1 MPYVTNLLMVF
12 GWGKKKD
19 EKQTMKTAPSEKE
32 IHLSDVKNIID
43 EITSL
48 REKTLIEE
56 SKSFKNEISYQ
67 LDELVR
73 IAKKLERDDLNTDDI
88 DKHLKM
94 LVQRGKTQVI
104 DTIKKEADTK
114 FSDLKTID
122 DVFNFNKKSSQIL
135 KKIGDVL
142 GLQTRVIHIF
152 AKKYANKLKFILS
165 NQKSDLDEI
174 KTMLDNYTKMKDNIT
189 DVLDDLNK
197 ISSLKKLQETSGT
210 KLEQLQGSINAID
223 KKTGQIE
230 QDIDKLK
237 SSNEYAKFLEIKKQ
251 IVDLDSEKRKITH
264 EIDLQF
270 TKISRP
276 LSKYSYITSLEKH
289 QKQLMG
295 KLIDRPFAV
304 LSVENKTDIIT
315 ILQAARKNVLSSSI
329 SVKDPDKTI
338 AQIDETTEMLD
349 SFISKV
355 SEFNTTKGKL
365 EGSLSVFSVRDL
377 NQKESELSKL
387 RDDKQN
393 LESKIHTLEEDISD
407 SKNEIPDVV
416 IDIEIKLKV
425 ISSSKYRIV

>member
-12 GWGKKKD
+12 GWGKKKE
-19 EKQTMKTAPSEKE
+19 EKQTMETAQSEKE

-56 SKSFKNEISYQ
+56 SKSFKNKISYQ
-67 LDELVR
+67 LDALVK

-88 DKHLKM
+88 DRHLKM
-94 LVQRGKTQVI
+94 LVLRGKTQVI
-104 DTIKKEADTK
+104 DTIKREADTK

-122 DVFNFNKKSSQIL
+122 DVLNFDKKSSQIL

-142 GLQTRVIHIF
+142 GRQTRVIHIF
-152 AKKYANKLKFILS
+152 AKKYANKLKLILS
-165 NQKSDLDEI
+165 DQKSDLDEI

-197 ISSLKKLQETSGT
+197 ISSLKKFQETSGT
-210 KLEQLQGSINAID
+210 KLEQFQGSINAID

-251 IVDLDSEKRKITH
+251 IDDLDSERRQITH

-295 KLIDRPFAV
+295 TLIDRPFAV
-304 LSVENKTDIIT
+304 LSAENKTDILI

-349 SFISKV
+349 NFISKV

-365 EGSLSVFSVRDL
+365 EDSLSVFSVRDL

-387 RDDKQN
+387 SDDKQN
-393 LESKIHTLEEDISD
+393 LESKIHTLEEDISN
-407 SKNEIPDVV
+407 SKKEVPNVV
-416 IDIEIKLKV
+416 IDIEIKLKA

>member
-1 MPYVTNLLMVF
+1 M
-12 GWGKKKD
+12 
-19 EKQTMKTAPSEKE
+19 ETAPLEKE

-48 REKTLIEE
+48 REKTLIAE
-56 SKSFKNEISYQ
+56 SKSFKNKISSH
-67 LDELVR
+67 LDELVK
-73 IAKKLERDDLNTDDI
+73 IAKKLEKDDLNTDDV
-88 DKHLKM
+88 DKHLKS
-94 LVQRGKTQVI
+94 LVQRGKNQVI

-122 DVFNFNKKSSQIL
+122 DVFNFDKKSSQIL

-142 GLQTRVIHIF
+142 GRQTRVIHIF

-197 ISSLKKLQETSGT
+197 ISSLKKLQKTSGT
-210 KLEQLQGSINAID
+210 KLKQLQSSINALD
-223 KKTGQIE
+223 KKTEQIE
-230 QDIDKLK
+230 QDIDELK

-251 IVDLDSEKRKITH
+251 IDDLDSERKQITH

-270 TKISRP
+270 IKISRP

-289 QKQLMG
+289 QKQLME
-295 KLIDRPFAV
+295 KLIDRPFTV
-304 LSVENKTDIIT
+304 LSAENKIDIIT
-315 ILQAARKNVLSSSI
+315 ILQAARKNILSGSI
-329 SVKDPDKTI
+329 SVKDPDKAVT
-338 AQIDETTEMLD
+338 QIDETTEMLD
-349 SFISKV
+349 SFIGKV
-355 SEFNTTKGKL
+355 LEFNTTKGKL
-365 EGSLSVFSVRDL
+365 EDSLSVFSVRDL

-387 RDDKQN
+387 SDDKQN
-393 LESKIHTLEEDISD
+393 LESKIKILEEEISN
-407 SKNEIPDVV
+407 SKNEIPNVT

>member
-19 EKQTMKTAPSEKE
+19 EKQTMETAQSEKE

-56 SKSFKNEISYQ
+56 SKSFKQKISYQ
-67 LDELVR
+67 LDALVK

-88 DKHLKM
+88 DRHLKT
-94 LVQRGKTQVI
+94 LVLRGKTQVI

-122 DVFNFNKKSSQIL
+122 DVLNFDKKSSQIL

-142 GLQTRVIHIF
+142 GRQTRVIHIF
-152 AKKYANKLKFILS
+152 AKKYANKLKLILS
-165 NQKSDLDEI
+165 DQKSDLDEI
-174 KTMLDNYTKMKDNIT
+174 KILLDNYTKMKDNIT

-197 ISSLKKLQETSGT
+197 ISSLKKLQKTGGH
-210 KLEQLQGSINAID
+210 KLKELQDAISSLD
-223 KKTGQIE
+223 KKAEQIE
-230 QDIDKLK
+230 QEIDKLK

-251 IVDLDSEKRKITH
+251 IDDLDSERTQITH

-295 KLIDRPFAV
+295 KLIDRPFTV
-304 LSVENKTDIIT
+304 LSAENKTDIIT
-315 ILQAARKNVLSSSI
+315 ILQATRKNVLSSSI
-329 SVKDPDKTI
+329 SVKDPDKAI
-338 AQIDETTEMLD
+338 SQIDETTEMLD
-349 SFISKV
+349 SFINKV

-365 EGSLSVFSVRDL
+365 EDSLSVFSLNDL
-377 NQKESELSKL
+377 NQKESELAKL
-387 RDDKQN
+387 SNNKPD
-393 LESKIHTLEEDISD
+393 LESKIKILEEDISN
-407 SKNEIPDVV
+407 SKNEIPNIT

-425 ISSSKYRIV
+425 ITSSKYRIV

>member
-289 QKQLMG
+289 QKQMIG

>member
-12 GWGKKKD
+12 GWGKKKE
-19 EKQTMKTAPSEKE
+19 EKQTMETAPLEKE

-48 REKTLIEE
+48 REKTLIAE
-56 SKSFKNEISYQ
+56 SKSFKNKISSH
-67 LDELVR
+67 LDELVK
-73 IAKKLERDDLNTDDI
+73 IAKKLEKDDLNTDDV
-88 DKHLKM
+88 DKHLKS
-94 LVQRGKTQVI
+94 LVQRGKNQVI

-122 DVFNFNKKSSQIL
+122 DVFNFDKKSSQIL

-142 GLQTRVIHIF
+142 GRQTRVIHIF

-197 ISSLKKLQETSGT
+197 ISSLKKLQKTSGT
-210 KLEQLQGSINAID
+210 KLKQLQSSINALD
-223 KKTGQIE
+223 KKTEQIE
-230 QDIDKLK
+230 QDIDELK

-251 IVDLDSEKRKITH
+251 IDDLDSERKQITH

-270 TKISRP
+270 IKISRP

-295 KLIDRPFAV
+295 KLIDRPFTV
-304 LSVENKTDIIT
+304 LSAENKTDIIT
-315 ILQAARKNVLSSSI
+315 IFFKNLRRF
-329 SVKDPDKTI
+329 
-338 AQIDETTEMLD
+338 
-349 SFISKV
+349 FI
-355 SEFNTTKGKL
+355 
-365 EGSLSVFSVRDL
+365 
-377 NQKESELSKL
+377 
-387 RDDKQN
+387 
-393 LESKIHTLEEDISD
+393 KI
-407 SKNEIPDVV
+407 KN
-416 IDIEIKLKV
+416 
-425 ISSSKYRIV
+425 IVNCFQV

>member
-19 EKQTMKTAPSEKE
+19 EKQTMETATSEKE

-56 SKSFKNEISYQ
+56 SEYFKNKISYQ
-67 LDELVR
+67 LYELVK

-88 DKHLKM
+88 DRHLKM
-94 LVQRGKTQVI
+94 LVLRGKTQVI
-104 DTIKKEADTK
+104 DTIKKEADTQ

-122 DVFNFNKKSSQIL
+122 DVLNFDKKSSQIL

-142 GLQTRVIHIF
+142 GRQTRVIHIF

-210 KLEQLQGSINAID
+210 KLEQLQGSINTID

-237 SSNEYAKFLEIKKQ
+237 SSNEHAKFLEIKKQ
-251 IVDLDSEKRKITH
+251 IVDLDSERRRITH

-304 LSVENKTDIIT
+304 LSAENKTDIIT
-315 ILQAARKNVLSSSI
+315 ILQAARKNVLSGSI
-329 SVKDPDKTI
+329 SVKDPDK
-338 AQIDETTEMLD
+338 AVVQIDETTEMLD

-365 EGSLSVFSVRDL
+365 EDSLSVFSVKDL
-377 NQKESELSKL
+377 SQKESELSKL
-387 RDDKQN
+387 SDDKQN
-393 LESKIHTLEEDISD
+393 LESKIKTLEEDISN
-407 SKNEIPDVV
+407 SKKEVPTVI
-416 IDIEIKLKV
+416 IDIEMKLKV

>member
-12 GWGKKKD
+12 GWGKKKE
-19 EKQTMKTAPSEKE
+19 EKQTMETAQSEKE

-56 SKSFKNEISYQ
+56 SKSFKNKISYQ
-67 LDELVR
+67 LDALVK

-88 DKHLKM
+88 DRHLKM
-94 LVQRGKTQVI
+94 LVLRGKTQVI
-104 DTIKKEADTK
+104 DTIKREADTK

-122 DVFNFNKKSSQIL
+122 DVLNFEKKSSQIL

-142 GLQTRVIHIF
+142 GRQTRVIHIF
-152 AKKYANKLKFILS
+152 AKKYANKLKLILS
-165 NQKSDLDEI
+165 DQKSDLDEI

-197 ISSLKKLQETSGT
+197 ISSLKKFQETSGT
-210 KLEQLQGSINAID
+210 KLEQFQGSINAID

-251 IVDLDSEKRKITH
+251 IVDLDSEKGQITH

-295 KLIDRPFAV
+295 TLIDRPFAV
-304 LSVENKTDIIT
+304 LSAENKTDIIT

-349 SFISKV
+349 NFISKV

-365 EGSLSVFSVRDL
+365 EDSLSVFSVRDL

-387 RDDKQN
+387 SDDKQN
-393 LESKIHTLEEDISD
+393 LESKIHTLEEDISN
-407 SKNEIPDVV
+407 SKTEVPTVV
-416 IDIEIKLKV
+416 IDIEIKLKA
-425 ISSSKYRIV
+425 ISSSKYRVV

>member
-19 EKQTMKTAPSEKE
+19 EKQTMETAQSEKE

-56 SKSFKNEISYQ
+56 SEHFKNKISYQ
-67 LDELVR
+67 LYELVK

-88 DKHLKM
+88 DRHLKM
-94 LVQRGKTQVI
+94 LVLRGKTQVI
-104 DTIKKEADTK
+104 DTIKREADTK

-122 DVFNFNKKSSQIL
+122 DVLNFEKKSSQIL
-135 KKIGDVL
+135 KKMGDVL
-142 GLQTRVIHIF
+142 GRQTRVIHIF

-210 KLEQLQGSINAID
+210 KLEQFQGSINAID

-251 IVDLDSEKRKITH
+251 IVDLDSEKKQITH

-295 KLIDRPFAV
+295 KLIDRPFTV
-304 LSVENKTDIIT
+304 LSAENKTDIIT

-365 EGSLSVFSVRDL
+365 EDSLSVFSVRDL

-387 RDDKQN
+387 SDDKQN
-393 LESKIHTLEEDISD
+393 LESKIHTLEEDISN
-407 SKNEIPDVV
+407 SKTEVPTVV
-416 IDIEIKLKV
+416 IDIEIKLKA

>member
-19 EKQTMKTAPSEKE
+19 EKQTMETASSEKE

-67 LDELVR
+67 LDELVK

-88 DKHLKM
+88 DRHLKM
-94 LVQRGKTQVI
+94 LVLRGKTQVI

-122 DVFNFNKKSSQIL
+122 DVLNFNKKSSQIL

-197 ISSLKKLQETSGT
+197 ISSLKKLQETSVT

-230 QDIDKLK
+230 QDIDKQK

-251 IVDLDSEKRKITH
+251 IDDLDSERRQITH

-270 TKISRP
+270 AKISRP

-295 KLIDRPFAV
+295 KLIDRPFGV
-304 LSVENKTDIIT
+304 LTAKNKTDIIT

-329 SVKDPDKTI
+329 SMKDPEKAI

-355 SEFNTTKGKL
+355 SEFNTIKGKL
-365 EGSLSVFSVRDL
+365 EDSLSVFSVRDL

-387 RDDKQN
+387 SDDKQN
-393 LESKIHTLEEDISD
+393 FESKIHTLEEDISN
-407 SKNEIPDVV
+407 SKNEIPDVTR
-416 IDIEIKLKV
+416 DIEIKLKA

>member
-12 GWGKKKD
+12 GWGKKKE
-19 EKQTMKTAPSEKE
+19 EKQTMETAQSEKE

-56 SKSFKNEISYQ
+56 SKSFKNKISYQ
-67 LDELVR
+67 LDALVK

-88 DKHLKM
+88 DRHLKM
-94 LVQRGKTQVI
+94 LVLRGKTQVI
-104 DTIKKEADTK
+104 DTIKREADTK

-122 DVFNFNKKSSQIL
+122 DVLNFEKKSSQIL
-135 KKIGDVL
+135 KKMGDVL
-142 GLQTRVIHIF
+142 GRQTRVIHIF
-152 AKKYANKLKFILS
+152 AKKYANKLKLILS
-165 NQKSDLDEI
+165 DQKSDLDEI
-174 KTMLDNYTKMKDNIT
+174 KTMLDNYTKMKDKIT

-210 KLEQLQGSINAID
+210 KLEQFQGSINAID
-223 KKTGQIE
+223 KKTVQLE

-251 IVDLDSEKRKITH
+251 IVDLDSEKKQITH

-295 KLIDRPFAV
+295 KLIDRPFTV
-304 LSVENKTDIIT
+304 LSAENKTDIIT

-329 SVKDPDKTI
+329 SVKDPDKAVT
-338 AQIDETTEMLD
+338 QIDETTEMLD
-349 SFISKV
+349 SFINKV
-355 SEFNTTKGKL
+355 SEFNTTKRKL
-365 EGSLSVFSVRDL
+365 EDSLSVFSVRDL
-377 NQKESELSKL
+377 NQKESEFSKL
-387 RDDKQN
+387 SDDKQN
-393 LESKIHTLEEDISD
+393 LESKIKILEEDISD
-407 SKNEIPDVV
+407 SKNEIPNVI

>member
-19 EKQTMKTAPSEKE
+19 EKQTMETAPSEKE

-56 SKSFKNEISYQ
+56 SEYFKNKISHQ
-67 LDELVR
+67 LYELVK

-88 DKHLKM
+88 DRHLKM
-94 LVQRGKTQVI
+94 LVLRGKTQVI
-104 DTIKKEADTK
+104 DTIKKEADTQ

-122 DVFNFNKKSSQIL
+122 DVLNFDKKSSQIL

-142 GLQTRVIHIF
+142 GRQTRVIHIF

-174 KTMLDNYTKMKDNIT
+174 KIMLGNYTKMKDNIT

-197 ISSLKKLQETSGT
+197 ISSLKKLQETSKT
-210 KLEQLQGSINAID
+210 KMEQLQHLINTID
-223 KKTGQIE
+223 KKTVQIE
-230 QDIDKLK
+230 QDIEKLK

-251 IVDLDSEKRKITH
+251 IDDLDSEKRQITH

-295 KLIDRPFAV
+295 KLIDRPFTV
-304 LSVENKTDIIT
+304 LSAENKIDIIT

-338 AQIDETTEMLD
+338 TQIDETTEMLD

-365 EGSLSVFSVRDL
+365 EDSLSIFNVRDL
-377 NQKESELSKL
+377 NQKELELSKL
-387 RDDKQN
+387 SDDKQN
-393 LESKIHTLEEDISD
+393 LESKIHIIEEDNSN
-407 SKNEIPDVV
+407 SKKEVPDLV
-416 IDIEIKLKV
+416 IDIEIKLKA

>member
-1 MPYVTNLLMVF
+1 MPYVTNLLMIF

-19 EKQTMKTAPSEKE
+19 EKQTMETAPSEKE

-56 SKSFKNEISYQ
+56 SEYFKNKISYQ
-67 LDELVR
+67 LYELVK

-88 DKHLKM
+88 DRHLKM
-94 LVQRGKTQVI
+94 LVLRGKTQVI

-122 DVFNFNKKSSQIL
+122 DVLNFDKKSSQIL

-174 KTMLDNYTKMKDNIT
+174 KTMLGNYTKMKDNIT

-197 ISSLKKLQETSGT
+197 ISSLKKLQETSET
-210 KLEQLQGSINAID
+210 KMEQLQDSINTID
-223 KKTGQIE
+223 KKTVQIE

-251 IVDLDSEKRKITH
+251 IDDLDSEKRQITH

-295 KLIDRPFAV
+295 KLIDRPFTV
-304 LSVENKTDIIT
+304 LSAENKTDIIT

-365 EGSLSVFSVRDL
+365 EDSLSVFSVKDL

-387 RDDKQN
+387 SDDKQN
-393 LESKIHTLEEDISD
+393 LESKIHIIEEDNSN
-407 SKNEIPDVV
+407 SKKEVPDLV
-416 IDIEIKLKV
+416 IDIEIKLKA